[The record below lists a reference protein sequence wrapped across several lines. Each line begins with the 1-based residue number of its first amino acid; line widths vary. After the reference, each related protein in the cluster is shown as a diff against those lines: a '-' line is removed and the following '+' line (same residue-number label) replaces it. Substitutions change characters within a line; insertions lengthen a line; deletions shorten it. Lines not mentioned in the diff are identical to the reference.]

1 MAQTRNIHLVGS
13 VPLDDADAVF
23 TELGRRLGTR
33 CQRYPDG
40 ETGERSNWTQW
51 QAHVFKDHP
60 ALTSVTMAGPTNTRA
75 RFALRDDAHPD
86 SLIFPPLRYAS
97 VAAASFERF
106 RALRANER
114 VPPGTRFQVSLPTP
128 VAIAYS
134 FAQPAACPVIA
145 AAIERRMQIE
155 LAELL
160 AAIPHADLAI
170 QWDCAFEPIVLAGG
184 MPDLTGNMRGH
195 FLRET
200 PALIDRIPVDV
211 PIGVH
216 LCYGDP
222 GHKHIIEPDSL
233 ALSVDLAQTLT
244 AATKR
249 RIDWFHMPV
258 PRDRDD
264 DTYVAPLADLALP
277 EDTELYLG
285 LVHMTDG
292 VEGGRRRIAT
302 AERHR
307 RDFGIATECGFG
319 RRDPATIPAL
329 LDLHALLAD

>member
-1 MAQTRNIHLVGS
+1 MAKTRNVHLVGS
-13 VPLDDADAVF
+13 VPLDDANAVF
-23 TELGRRLGTR
+23 TALGRRLGTR
-33 CQRYPDG
+33 CRRYPDG

-60 ALTSVTMAGPTNTRA
+60 ALTSVIMGGPTDTRA
-75 RFALRDDAHPD
+75 RYALRDDINPD
-86 SLIFPPLRYAS
+86 SLIFPPLGYAG
-97 VAAASFERF
+97 VAAASFECF
-106 RALRANER
+106 RALRADET

-134 FAQPAACPVIA
+134 FAQRAACPMIA
-145 AAIERRMQIE
+145 AAIERRMQTE

-184 MPDLTGNMRGH
+184 MPDLTGDMRGH

-200 PALIDRIPVDV
+200 PSLIDRIPVDV
-211 PIGVH
+211 PVGVH

-222 GHKHIIEPDSL
+222 GHKHIIEPESL

-244 AATKR
+244 AATKG

-264 DTYVAPLADLALP
+264 DAYVAPLADLALP
-277 EDTELYLG
+277 EGTELYLG
-285 LVHMTDG
+285 LVHLTDG
-292 VEGGRRRIAT
+292 IEGARRRIAA